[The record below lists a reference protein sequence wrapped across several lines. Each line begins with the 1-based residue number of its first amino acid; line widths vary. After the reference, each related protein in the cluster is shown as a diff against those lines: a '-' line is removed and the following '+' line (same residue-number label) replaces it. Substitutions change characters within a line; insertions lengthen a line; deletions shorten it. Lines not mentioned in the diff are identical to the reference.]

1 VTADELIAWVED
13 QRRATIPTLDPDTQ
27 RAHAQ
32 YFTPAP
38 VAQLMAGMLSPRRGS
53 YRLLDPGAGIGVLA
67 AQAVTHLIDRSDRLK
82 SIHVTAYEI
91 DAVLV
96 ARLKAVLGRC
106 EAFAAERRVKLTFD
120 IRARDFLADA
130 CALLGTPGDRYDGVI
145 LNPPYGKINT
155 ASEVR
160 KQARMLGAEVP
171 NVYAAFWTAA
181 VQMTKTGGDVVAIT
195 PRSFCNGTYFTD
207 FRRFLLGAGALRRLH
222 VFDARDEAFSD
233 HSVLQENLITV
244 LTVGAKPDTVLV
256 TAQSVPGATMRERTV
271 PYGRVVQPN
280 ETDRFIHVVPDANA
294 DLAASF
300 MARMVCTLAD
310 LGIAV
315 STGPVV
321 DFRAS
326 DLLRAEPTD
335 DTIALLYPAHLRGGR
350 VVWSPKNG
358 KKPMSIEE
366 AGAATKR
373 LLVADGRYVL
383 VKRFTAKEERRRVVA
398 ALYEGDT
405 SSGRGVAIENH
416 LNYFHRHGRPLD
428 DNFAT
433 GLVLYLNSSN
443 VDDYVRQFS
452 GHTQVNAG
460 DLRSLRYPPAA
471 TLAGIGAVADRARLA
486 DPTYYDE
493 LTTATGPAAL
503 DPDTSPESALRRQ
516 PVA

>member
-1 VTADELIAWVED
+1 MTADELLAWVED
-13 QRRATIPTLDPDTQ
+13 QRRATIPTLDPDRQ

-38 VAQLMAGMLSPRRGS
+38 VAHLMAGMLSARSGG

-67 AQAVTHLIDRSDRLK
+67 AHAVAHLVDRSNTLDSL
-82 SIHVTAYEI
+82 HVTAYEI
-91 DAVLV
+91 DAALV
-96 ARLKAVLGRC
+96 VRLRAVLERC
-106 EAFAAERRVKLTFD
+106 AAFAAERRVMLTFD
-120 IRARDFLADA
+120 IRTQDFLADA
-130 CALLGTPGDRYDGVI
+130 CALVGAPRDRYDGVI

-155 ASEVR
+155 ESEAR

-181 VQMTKTGGDVVAIT
+181 VRMAKTRADVVAIT
-195 PRSFCNGTYFTD
+195 PRSFCNGTYFTG

-244 LTVGAKPDTVLV
+244 LTVGAKPDTVVV

-271 PYGRVVQPN
+271 PYARVVQPN
-280 ETDRFIHVVPDANA
+280 DTDRFIHVVPDANA

-300 MARMVCTLAD
+300 MARMVCTLDD

-321 DFRAS
+321 DFRAT
-326 DLLRAEPTD
+326 DLLRAEPTR
-335 DTIALLYPAHLRGGR
+335 DTIALLYPAHLRAGR

-366 AGAATKR
+366 AGAAAKR

-405 SSGRGVAIENH
+405 SSGHGVAIENH
-416 LNYFHRHGRPLD
+416 LNYLHQHGRPLD

-433 GLVLYLNSSN
+433 GLVIYLNSSH
-443 VDDYVRQFS
+443 VDDYLRQFS

-460 DLRSLRYPPAA
+460 DLRSIRYPPAS
-471 TLAGIGAVADRARLA
+471 TLARIGAVADRARLA
-486 DPTYYDE
+486 EPTYYDE
-493 LTTATGPAAL
+493 LTTASELAAP
-503 DPDTSPESALRRQ
+503 DPDTSPENALRRQ